1 MKALGI
7 YPLLNMLDAASEY
20 GQAHFT
26 DVLGW
31 SATEYEVLSGK
42 VRTQLRDRT
51 LQLYQI
57 CMYSGPSFRP
67 MGRQA
72 AMHPC

>member
-7 YPLLNMLDAASEY
+7 YQLLNMLDAASAY

-42 VRTQLRDRT
+42 VRAQLRDRK
-51 LQLYQI
+51 LQLYSDL
-57 CMYSGPSFRP
+57 YVFGSFF
-67 MGRQA
+67 
-72 AMHPC
+72 